1 MIKQLLFILVLIQ
14 SVTSYSQNFPFLQL
28 EDKTSLKLD
37 KLQVDVEISGN
48 YATVTYDMLFYN
60 GRNRVLEGQL
70 AFPLAQ
76 GQSVSHF
83 AMDLNG
89 KLRSAV
95 VVEKELGR
103 VAYEN
108 TIKQRIDPA
117 LLEQTQGNNYK
128 ARVYPIPAKGYK
140 RIVITYE
147 QNLLVNEGNYQFGIP
162 FGFKDALNDFKIEI
176 KCHNLDQVPVVTE
189 RFNKTLKFINTDN
202 GLSATYHEKNI
213 LLDKDLKLEIPIT
226 NVFALQTFEEYFH
239 LSKTFVPKK
248 RLKTKPRSIS
258 ILWDASYSMQYREL
272 EKELNVISNYLKYLG
287 DVKVTLVVFSNTE
300 ISNGVYRIKKGES
313 MELIHTLKNITY
325 DGGTSYKGLSIPKSD
340 EVLLFSDGL
349 HNLGALNLEN
359 KSTLYCLNS
368 VNSANHQLLSV
379 MASDGGGHYI
389 NFNTTSANS
398 ALENLKH
405 EVFQFIG
412 VNHNNSLYEMY
423 PKAHAIVNE
432 NFNLSGKYIE
442 AKPIELLFGYGD
454 EITERIKVEMSSSSN
469 SEISKRLWAKAKLNY
484 LTKNKEEHKSDIV
497 ELAKAYHLISPYTSM
512 IVLDRIED
520 YVRYKIEPPSELMEE
535 YKRRLSQSKLQ
546 QQNLRANLKDRKLD
560 LTDDY
565 KTIRDWYNK
574 DFTLKTT
581 PIKKKPKVNNVTNTT
596 NTDTETRIVN
606 NSSQSLNPRP
616 VATHHI
622 DSTKAIVNGVIKASG
637 DGLPLP
643 GASVIVKGTTRG
655 TQTDFDGKF
664 VINASPNETLVM
676 SYVGMTSVEKR
687 LSSDASLN
695 ISLTED
701 ASTLDEVVVMA
712 YGTTRKVSVTSSIT
726 RITSES
732 VENKTSQS
740 LMGQVS
746 GVNIARS
753 DGSPGTNSTIK
764 IRGLGTVNGSQ
775 EPLYIVDGLLYTGH
789 ISDINTPDILTI
801 SVLKDAGATAIYGS
815 RGANGVIIITT
826 KKGEKTNRKEI
837 EELNKK
843 IAEQSTLQNWDKNAS
858 YIQYLSE
865 QNSSEEAYIAYLKI
879 RENYRNTPS
888 FFLDVADFFETKNR
902 IDLALRVATNLIE
915 IELDNHELIRA
926 LAYKLEQYEKYDLA
940 IYVYKNVL
948 ELRPEHPQSYRDLA
962 LAYEANGDINTAID
976 LFLKII
982 NGDLLE
988 KDEEEMYY
996 GIEQV
1001 AYIELCHLVNTDN
1014 SIRSKKLREI
1024 YKSIKTDIRVVV
1036 DWNHGETDLD
1046 LYVKNPGNQV
1056 IYYGHP
1062 ASEFGGILSE
1072 DLTEGYGPESYWIK
1086 EAPTGDYNV
1095 SVDYY
1100 SDRVQKITGPAS
1112 LKVTIYR
1119 NYGKPNET
1127 KVIKVLRLSDKDSKR
1142 EIKTITI

>member
-1 MIKQLLFILVLIQ
+1 MKKLLFLILVLMQ
-14 SVTSYSQNFPFLQL
+14 SVASNSQNFPSVKL
-28 EDKTSLKLD
+28 EDKSKLKLD
-37 KLQVDVEISGN
+37 KLQVNVEISGN
-48 YATVTYDMLFYN
+48 YATVTYDMTFYN
-60 GRNRVLEGQL
+60 GLNRVLEGEL

-147 QNLLVNEGNYQFGIP
+147 QNLLVNEGNCQFSIP
-162 FGFKDALNDFKIEI
+162 FDFKDALNDFKIEI
-176 KCHNLDQVPVVTE
+176 KCNNLDQVPVVTE
-189 RFNKTLKFINTDN
+189 SFNKTLKFINTDN
-202 GLSATYHEKNI
+202 GLSAAYHEKKI

-258 ILWDASYSMQYREL
+258 ILWDASYSMHYRKL
-272 EKELNVISNYLKYLG
+272 DKELDVISNYLEYLS
-287 DVKVTLVVFSNTE
+287 DVKVTVVVFSNTE
-300 ISNGVYRIKKGES
+300 ISNTVYRIKKGKS
-313 MELIHTLKNITY
+313 MELINALKEITY
-325 DGGTSYKGLSIPKSD
+325 DGGTSYKGLSLPKSD

-349 HNLGALNLEN
+349 HNLGTLNLQN

-368 VNSANHQLLSV
+368 VSSANHQLLGV
-379 MASDGGGHYI
+379 MASDHGGNYI
-389 NFNTTSANS
+389 NLNTTSTNS
-398 ALENLKH
+398 ALEKLKH
-405 EVFQFIG
+405 EAFQFLG
-412 VNHNNSLYEMY
+412 VKHNNSLYEMY
-423 PKAHAIVNE
+423 PKVHTIVDE

-454 EITERIKVEMSSSSN
+454 EITERIKVDISSSSN
-469 SEISKRLWAKAKLNY
+469 SDISKRLWAKAKLNY
-484 LTKNKEEHKSDIV
+484 LTKNKEEHKSDII

-546 QQNLRANLKDRKLD
+546 QQNLLANLEGRKSNLK
-560 LTDDY
+560 DDY

-581 PIKKKPKVNNVTNTT
+581 PIKKKPKVNNVNNTT
-596 NTDTETRIVN
+596 NTNTETRIVN
-606 NSSQSLNPRP
+606 NSSHSLNTRP

-622 DSTKAIVNGVIKASG
+622 DSTKAIVSG
-637 DGLPLP
+637 TIISSSDGLPLP
-643 GASVIVKGTTRG
+643 GVSVIVKGTTRG
-655 TQTDFDGKF
+655 AQTDFDGNF
-664 VINASPNETLVM
+664 VINASPNETLVV
-676 SYVGMTSVEKR
+676 SYVGMDSVEQK
-687 LSSDASLN
+687 LSSETTLN
-695 ISLTED
+695 IVLIED

-712 YGTTRKVSVTSSIT
+712 YGTTRKASITSSVT

-732 VENKTSQS
+732 IESKVSQS

-746 GVNIARS
+746 GVNITES
-753 DGSPGTNSTIK
+753 NGSSGSNSTIK

-775 EPLYIVDGLLYTGH
+775 EPLYVVDGLPYTGH

-815 RGANGVIIITT
+815 RGANGVILITT

-843 IAEQSTLQNWDKNAS
+843 IAEQSTLQSWDKNAS

-865 QNSSEEAYIAYLKI
+865 QNSAEEAYIAYLKI

-926 LAYKLEQYEKYDLA
+926 LAYKLEQYKKYDLA
-940 IYVYKNVL
+940 IYVYKTVL

-962 LAYEANGDINTAID
+962 LAYEANGDIDAAID

-996 GIEQV
+996 GIEQN
-1001 AYIELCHLVNTDN
+1001 AYVELCHLVNTDN
-1014 SIRSKKLREI
+1014 SIRSKELRET
-1024 YKSIKTDIRVVV
+1024 YKSVETDIRVVV

-1046 LYVKNPGNQV
+1046 LYVKNPDNEV
-1056 IYYGHP
+1056 VYYGHDT
-1062 ASEFGGILSE
+1062 SKFGGRLSE

-1086 EAPTGDYNV
+1086 EAQKGDYKV

-1119 NYGKPNET
+1119 NYGKPNEEKSI
-1127 KVIKVLRLSDKDSKR
+1127 KVIRLSDDDSKR
-1142 EIKTITI
+1142 DIETITI